1 MLHAAARYTWSLL
14 FWLSLNESLQFLSFT
29 LKERW
34 VFVCFPP
41 HPPLSPP
48 GLAGALTPGPRLCLE
63 TNCGGCSGYRCPI
76 DALARCR
83 VARRLECRCMADR
96 YHNHTSPPLIAYLL
110 NKTSAFLLVDRSSSP
125 KSGGK
130 EASWSVFEISEV
142 TREKSPMIPNK
153 WGPQSCFY
161 LRHLQTDPP
170 DWQCFVPGRCNNLY
184 LRCYI
189 QNNLLINS
197 GWIIAEK
204 FNYLHFAGDPSS
216 IGHP

>member
-1 MLHAAARYTWSLL
+1 MSVCVLSSSSSSLSTRPARGSDTRTAALL
-14 FWLSLNESLQFLSFT
+14 GNKL
-29 LKERW
+29 R
-34 VFVCFPP
+34 
-41 HPPLSPP
+41 
-48 GLAGALTPGPRLCLE
+48 RLLRLPVPD
-63 TNCGGCSGYRCPI
+63 RC
-76 DALARCR
+76 AARCR

-96 YHNHTSPPLIAYLL
+96 YHNHTSPLLSLTYWIKHLPSCSLILP
-110 NKTSAFLLVDRSSSP
+110 SSP

-130 EASWSVFEISEV
+130 EASWSVFGMSEV

-189 QNNLLINS
+189 QNNLRFLD
-197 GWIIAEK
+197 K
-204 FNYLHFAGDPSS
+204 LQLNYSLKSS
-216 IGHP
+216 FTIFSLSFQWEVK